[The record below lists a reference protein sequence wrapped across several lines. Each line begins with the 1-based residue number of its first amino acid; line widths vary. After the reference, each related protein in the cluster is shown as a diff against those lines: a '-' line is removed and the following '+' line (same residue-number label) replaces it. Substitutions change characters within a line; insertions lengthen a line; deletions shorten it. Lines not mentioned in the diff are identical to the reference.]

1 MKKKKRKCKKSK
13 ADLKD
18 RKIKSAGLTKC
29 FLSICPVPVVELYDS
44 LIHDGQIYV
53 YDCLLLYKVKAVSLN
68 TCKITPV
75 VCDKH
80 PYFAPAFQPESSSV
94 R

>member
-1 MKKKKRKCKKSK
+1 MQEVKSRSEGQK
-13 ADLKD
+13 N
-18 RKIKSAGLTKC
+18 KSAGITKC

-53 YDCLLLYKVKAVSLN
+53 YGCLLLYKVKAVSLN
-68 TCKITPV
+68 TCKVTPVV

-80 PYFAPAFQPESSSV
+80 PYIAPAFQSESSSV